1 MPRKTIKIINE
12 SIEKDPES
20 PKDLED
26 VSLGDSEVAEPQVAE
41 PKVVKEKKPRT
52 EKQILAF
59 AKALEKRKANS
70 DAKKALKET
79 SVDIPKEVDVEMTE
93 LPKESKKRG
102 RPALSAEKIEEK
114 ATLKEIALQKQLEKL
129 QKKLDQSA
137 KKEAKKQVLEKI
149 KSKMNDD
156 NDDVDLDTD
165 DDTEINEIVKKQKKP
180 IVIVNKIDNG
190 KVKKQALPPQPT
202 AIFV

>member
-1 MPRKTIKIINE
+1 MPRKVIKVIHE
-12 SIEKDPES
+12 SIEKDEEL

-26 VSLGDSEVAEPQVAE
+26 VSLDE
-41 PKVVKEKKPRT
+41 PKPVKVKKERT
-52 EKQILAF
+52 EKQIEAF
-59 AKALEKRKANS
+59 NKALEKRKQNALE
-70 DAKKALKET
+70 KKALKE
-79 SVDIPKEVDVEMTE
+79 SAVDIPKEVDVEMVDI
-93 LPKESKKRG
+93 PKEVKKRG
-102 RPALSAEKIEEK
+102 RPSLSPEKIEEK
-114 ATLKEIALQKQLEKL
+114 ATLKELALQLQLEKL

-180 IVIVNKIDNG
+180 IVILNKIDNG
-190 KVKKQALPPQPT
+190 KMKKQSLPPQPT

>member
-1 MPRKTIKIINE
+1 MPKKTIKIIKE
-12 SIEKDPES
+12 DSIEKDEEVES
-20 PKDLED
+20 PKEPLEEIPLD
-26 VSLGDSEVAEPQVAE
+26 E

-59 AKALEKRKANS
+59 NKALEKRKQNALE
-70 DAKKALKET
+70 KKALKE
-79 SVDIPKEVDVEMTE
+79 SAVDIPKEVDVEMTE
-93 LPKESKKRG
+93 LPKEVKKRG
-102 RPALSAEKIEEK
+102 RPSLSPEKIEEK
-114 ATLKEIALQKQLEKL
+114 STLKELALQKQLQKL

-137 KKEAKKQVLEKI
+137 KKEAKKMVLEKI

-165 DDTEINEIVKKQKKP
+165 DDTEINEIVKKQKRP
-180 IVIVNKIDNG
+180 IIVLNKIDNG
-190 KVKKQALPPQPT
+190 KMKKQSLPPQPT